1 VDQSQRH
8 ASAPPVNKAN
18 TAVQAALAGPAN
30 QPIRSAQAPS
40 AATAAT
46 SPEHFAPLA
55 PSGPTPPA
63 AQHLTALSSVSTSED
78 AGPSERPR
86 FSGPPADV
94 EMAPPAVPPA
104 VSTALSDPI
113 PGPTA
118 THAAAPA
125 QAPSAPEAPE
135 AAIQAHEDSTE
146 PIAAGEEDEDD
157 DEPMDPAEVDAA
169 ALAQIFQEQP
179 GSPSRHLCNLCQCDL
194 QSFPALVT
202 HADRGN
208 SLRFTRGHTKEDAVP
223 FVNADTATLVEHAS
237 SKHPSVW
244 AKLREQYTS

>member
-1 VDQSQRH
+1 VDQRQRH

-18 TAVQAALAGPAN
+18 TAVQAALAGPEN
-30 QPIRSAQAPS
+30 QLIQSAQAPS
-40 AATAAT
+40 AATTAT

-86 FSGPPADV
+86 FSGPDV